1 MFFLSYSLMAVKSS
15 KHEEKSKVR
24 IAGTFFLKK
33 ISFEHPVMSMS
44 YEPGY
49 ECLSYRA
56 DIGRI

>member
-1 MFFLSYSLMAVKSS
+1 MKKKVKL
-15 KHEEKSKVR
+15 ELPVP
-24 IAGTFFLKK
+24 FFLKN

>member
-1 MFFLSYSLMAVKSS
+1 MAVKSS

-24 IAGTFFLKK
+24 IASTLFLKK

-49 ECLSYRA
+49 ECLSYCA
-56 DIGRI
+56 DIGRM

>member
-1 MFFLSYSLMAVKSS
+1 MAVKSS

-24 IAGTFFLKK
+24 IAGTFFFLKK

-49 ECLSYRA
+49 ECLSYCA
-56 DIGRI
+56 DIGRM